1 MKNQGLQNISRYIKL
16 FGEVVF
22 NNRKNFS
29 LLFLS
34 LLLISYS
41 TPVFS
46 QCANPEDWDG
56 DGVPDY
62 LDLDDDNDGILDVDE
77 GLPEAA
83 LGNWGV
89 VDATPQHDG
98 GTGMGTVDG
107 GACGGVSNPVNYTI
121 TDDAGG
127 GNAKGII
134 LLSDG
139 GWAGDPSPAM
149 VEDFNFA
156 MVFDQ
161 SVNIRIT
168 ATTEMFDGI
177 PTGIYNYQNNKK
189 DDIFVTTDGCD
200 FDFFQGLGVGP
211 IVALSGDGPGS
222 AQVVYDDSEGIANR
236 QTWYLDIYDVTTVNI
251 EMFPG
256 DWTSQYAIAVDPSTV
271 CDALDTDGDN
281 IPDYCDLDSDGDG
294 CWDAIEGGGSFTN
307 ADLTNGAFTGAVD
320 ADGIPVI
327 LGGVGQAEGDS
338 KDDGVQGAGCGPG
351 CSLTPSHLTCANDG
365 TGELDLTIST
375 ATAPYDILW
384 NGAASNETSSATNI
398 NKAPVPAGTY
408 EITVTDDDGVVFTCE
423 ATVIEPDP
431 ILITEDSYDDE
442 TCVDFCD
449 GFINLTGSGGT
460 YLDVPTSRTFT
471 YDGSD
476 GNVIINDPGMGGART
491 SEFDI
496 DVTGM
501 SVTNVDV
508 TSLKQVCVDLTMPK
522 SEKVDIY
529 LIAPNGSE
537 VGLFWAPGGAMGQ
550 VFDDVCFDVGA
561 SNIENSGSPRTGSW
575 SAEEADFDEPTNP
588 IIGAPTNGAWTLWI
602 DNGEMNGVNLLD
614 SWTMTFN
621 DLVPAPTVPAFVWDG
636 PAPIAGSTNDDISGL
651 CDDTYTVTAT
661 DDLGCFTTFERE
673 ILTVPDV
680 YSDIRIVPNKCFYA
694 GTNSYDFY

>member
-211 IVALSGDGPGS
+211 IVAL
-222 AQVVYDDSEGIANR
+222 
-236 QTWYLDIYDVTTVNI
+236 
-251 EMFPG
+251 
-256 DWTSQYAIAVDPSTV
+256 
-271 CDALDTDGDN
+271 
-281 IPDYCDLDSDGDG
+281 
-294 CWDAIEGGGSFTN
+294 
-307 ADLTNGAFTGAVD
+307 
-320 ADGIPVI
+320 
-327 LGGVGQAEGDS
+327 
-338 KDDGVQGAGCGPG
+338 
-351 CSLTPSHLTCANDG
+351 
-365 TGELDLTIST
+365 
-375 ATAPYDILW
+375 
-384 NGAASNETSSATNI
+384 
-398 NKAPVPAGTY
+398 
-408 EITVTDDDGVVFTCE
+408 
-423 ATVIEPDP
+423 
-431 ILITEDSYDDE
+431 
-442 TCVDFCD
+442 
-449 GFINLTGSGGT
+449 
-460 YLDVPTSRTFT
+460 
-471 YDGSD
+471 
-476 GNVIINDPGMGGART
+476 
-491 SEFDI
+491 
-496 DVTGM
+496 
-501 SVTNVDV
+501 
-508 TSLKQVCVDLTMPK
+508 
-522 SEKVDIY
+522 
-529 LIAPNGSE
+529 
-537 VGLFWAPGGAMGQ
+537 
-550 VFDDVCFDVGA
+550 
-561 SNIENSGSPRTGSW
+561 
-575 SAEEADFDEPTNP
+575 
-588 IIGAPTNGAWTLWI
+588 
-602 DNGEMNGVNLLD
+602 
-614 SWTMTFN
+614 
-621 DLVPAPTVPAFVWDG
+621 
-636 PAPIAGSTNDDISGL
+636 
-651 CDDTYTVTAT
+651 
-661 DDLGCFTTFERE
+661 
-673 ILTVPDV
+673 
-680 YSDIRIVPNKCFYA
+680 
-694 GTNSYDFY
+694 